1 MSLYSRSLNQTCLYW
16 PTNGSDAYGQ
26 PVFGSAVELPCRWI
40 DKVQEIIKADGTT
53 LKSQTRVLLDE
64 DVMVKGF
71 LKLGELKD
79 INPASTPLENSGT
92 WEILKVDRV
101 PDFKGE
107 TMVKTAYLGGSYLR

>member
-26 PVFGSAVELPCRWI
+26 PVFGNAVELSCRWI

-92 WEILKVDRV
+92 WEILQVDRV
-101 PDFKGE
+101 PSYDGSYK
-107 TMVKTAYLGGSYLR
+107 VLKAYL